1 MQSYKSL
8 SDLSLRLASITPT
21 RWLMCAAVLHLFVTV
36 AIFVVGHFQLLP
48 STFDAHGTG
57 TSFVP
62 DATVYQVVTS
72 ELAQTLRHQGISA
85 WYNLQ
90 APFHCRLLSIAF
102 VFPGAIVGHNIL
114 AAEPLHLAYYLA
126 ILFLVYRL
134 AKTLFNSC
142 AGLFASGV
150 IAVWPTFLIHST
162 QPIRDS
168 ISIALMLSLL
178 WLMVVLLQRTLS
190 WTTSLLSCVVGT
202 ALLVL
207 FWMTRGNFWN
217 VVLAACGL
225 TILLL
230 VIRAAAVRRMLLT
243 NFVVMVVLVAAA
255 LLIPTRIQ
263 STSLATDRPPTA
275 VIAIPSGNPTSSR
288 SMWSKFVT
296 QIRARRGA
304 FKVYTAQQSNL
315 DTDVQFNNE
324 WDIVKYVPRAAVIG
338 FFAPFPRMW
347 FDNGTSGRAARLL
360 SGVETLTICL
370 LYIPALM
377 CILTERRNLA
387 VWLMT
392 LLTIVGVT
400 ALGLVVLNAG
410 ALYRF
415 RYVFW
420 MMVIILAA
428 KVISE
433 KFFRSSSC
441 DQRPSSPTRQTH

>member
-1 MQSYKSL
+1 MF
-8 SDLSLRLASITPT
+8 
-21 RWLMCAAVLHLFVTV
+21 AAILHLLSTLT
-36 AIFVVGHFQLLP
+36 IFLIGHFQLLP
-48 STFDAHGTG
+48 STLDVHGIG
-57 TSFVP
+57 TSFAP
-62 DATVYQVVTS
+62 DGTVYRVVTAQ
-72 ELAQTLRHQGISA
+72 LAETLRHEGITA
-85 WYNLQ
+85 WFNLK
-90 APFHCRLLSIAF
+90 APLHCRLLSVAF
-102 VFPGAIVGHNIL
+102 VFPGAILGYNIL

-142 AGLFASGV
+142 AGLFAAGV

-168 ISIALMLSLL
+168 ISITLMLSLL
-178 WLMVVLLQRTLS
+178 WLMVVVLQRTLN

-202 ALLVL
+202 GLLIL

-225 TILLL
+225 AIVLL
-230 VIRAAAVRRMLLT
+230 VIRAAAVRKMLLT
-243 NFVVMVVLVAAA
+243 NFLVMVVLLVSA

-324 WDIVKYVPRAAVIG
+324 WDILKYVPRAAVIG

-347 FDNGTSGRAARLL
+347 FDSGTSGRAARLL
-360 SGVETLTICL
+360 SGAETLTICL
-370 LYIPALM
+370 LYIPALI
-377 CILTERRNLA
+377 CIWTERRNLA

-433 KFFRSSSC
+433 KFFKSSSC
-441 DQRPSSPTRQTH
+441 